1 MARTM
6 RWVLILALLVA
17 NVSCARDAEAFARAL
32 ERTSPRALDHWMKR
46 ELHHHRKGTLITS
59 PGSSYTSHSATYD
72 TLVTWLHRQPGVAD
86 AEWDR
91 CIGKLDLWPGHS
103 TIGVRVQL
111 GGVVHERCYT
121 LQEGRPGTIKLP
133 GWRPK
138 VRKSREELKLV
149 GVRECAGFVA
159 EQRGYC
165 REQAVP

>member
-1 MARTM
+1 MK
-6 RWVLILALLVA
+6 WLLILAFCAA
-17 NVSCARDAEAFARAL
+17 NALCAQDADAFARAL
-32 ERTSPRALDHWMKR
+32 DRKSPRALDRWIKR
-46 ELHHHRKGTLITS
+46 ELYDHRKGTQITS

-72 TLVTWLHRQPGVAD
+72 TLVAWLRQRPGVLD

-103 TIGVRVQL
+103 TIGVQVRL
-111 GGVVHERCYT
+111 GGVVRERCYT

-138 VRKSREELKLV
+138 VRKTREELKLV
-149 GVRECAGFVA
+149 GVRECAGFAV

-165 REQAVP
+165 AVLSR

>member
-1 MARTM
+1 M
-6 RWVLILALLVA
+6 ILTICVA
-17 NVSCARDAEAFARAL
+17 NASHAQDAEAFARAL
-32 ERTSPRALDHWMKR
+32 EHKSPRALDHWMKR
-46 ELHHHRKGTLITS
+46 ELHDHRKGTQITS

-72 TLVTWLHRQPGVAD
+72 TLVAWLRQRPGVVD

-103 TIGVRVQL
+103 TIGVQVRL
-111 GGVVHERCYT
+111 GGMMRERCYT

-138 VRKSREELKLV
+138 VRKTREVLKFV
-149 GVRECAGFVA
+149 GVRECPGFVV

-165 REQAVP
+165 TGPSR